1 MFFGYAYRWL
11 RPKDPMYTDSLLRK
25 LKCPI
30 RAQEPAKPL
39 VQKSSSD
46 D

>member
-39 VQKSSSD
+39 VQKSTD